1 MKVRFLRSAI
11 VDLRRITGYIA
22 LGNPAAAERFVR
34 RIDAHLEL
42 ITATGFAAMA
52 RVGRRRGT
60 RELVEGNYI
69 ITYRYDEQ
77 AHEVVVLSVVHGARR
92 R

>member
-1 MKVRFLRSAI
+1 MKVRFLRSAV
-11 VDLRRITGYIA
+11 VDLRRITDYIA
-22 LGNPAAAERFVR
+22 LDNPAAAERLVR

-60 RELVEGNYI
+60 RELVEGSYI
-69 ITYRYDEQ
+69 ITYRYDEK
-77 AHEVVVLSVVHGARR
+77 AREIVVVSVVHGARCR
-92 R
+92 